1 MRERVTV
8 CMVVYNGASTLP
20 RSLAALVR
28 ETDNRQIPLL
38 IVDHASTDATPAI
51 LIDWRARVG
60 ERLRL
65 ARFTGKGISAVRNH
79 AWRNAESAWV
89 VFVDADCEVQPGW
102 ADALGLAMDR
112 HALNHACAAV
122 GGRNGVPH
130 LDRPFYRAL
139 QVLLGSY
146 VGGHSSILNRDFR
159 EPREVDHCP
168 TLNVAFRRS
177 ALTAVNGFDPKFT
190 RVGEDLDLSYRL
202 KKAGFQL
209 WAEPGMRS
217 DHALRPSL
225 PAWLAN
231 MVLYGRG
238 RFYFNRRHPEA
249 REWKFLLPAAVVVG
263 YFITFALALVASPW
277 FLFGYAAL
285 HFTGVAAGLWST
297 ARRTG
302 AALSDFALAT
312 VTTWATHLAYGWGF
326 LSEIRGRSAAD
337 YTP

>member
-1 MRERVTV
+1 
-8 CMVVYNGASTLP
+8 MVVYNGASTLS
-20 RSLAALVR
+20 RSLHALVR
-28 ETDNRQIPLL
+28 ETDARQIPLL
-38 IVDHASTDATPAI
+38 VVDHASTDATPGI
-51 LIDWRARVG
+51 LAEWRARVG
-60 ERLRL
+60 ERMAL
-65 ARFTGKGISAVRNH
+65 ARFDGKGISAVRNH
-79 AWRNAESAWV
+79 AWRRAESEWV

-102 ADALGLAMDR
+102 AEALVHAMDR
-112 HALNHACAAV
+112 HSGRPACGAI
-122 GGRNGVPH
+122 GGRNGVPY

-168 TLNVAFRRS
+168 TLNVALRRS
-177 ALTAVNGFDPKFT
+177 ALIAVNGFDPKFT

-225 PAWLAN
+225 PSWLKN

-238 RFYFNRRHPEA
+238 RFYFNRRHPDA

-263 YFITFALALVASPW
+263 YFIAMVLAFTLSPW
-277 FLFGYAAL
+277 VLVLYAGL
-285 HFTGVAAGLWST
+285 HFFGVAAGLWPT
-297 ARRTG
+297 ARRLG
-302 AALSDFALAT
+302 AAFSDFALAT

-326 LSEIRGRSAAD
+326 LREITGRTAAD